1 MYICFVLFFIKRIG
15 KDVKYLLKVKFFV
28 HLYSLTDFM
37 GKKEQRNN
45 FSTTRFSIKL
55 LCSLF
60 IKSTIKNIMIN
71 LIITD
76 VSFKFNGGF
85 YL

>member
-1 MYICFVLFFIKRIG
+1 
-15 KDVKYLLKVKFFV
+15 
-28 HLYSLTDFM
+28 M

-85 YL
+85 YLWIYHFSSYSLTAVFVSWQNGNIWKYLFDSTC